1 MKNEFSPFLS
11 PKSLKSL
18 SSELRKKQLEI
29 EEFSAKINEIKV
41 ECFAYQENIL
51 MIQDCNTQMIKE
63 IDFRKS
69 ELTDKKKQYEA
80 LNANDLDEDYIG
92 SIKEKDIKEQINKIL
107 NESIPLEPDK

>member
-1 MKNEFSPFLS
+1 
-11 PKSLKSL
+11 
-18 SSELRKKQLEI
+18 
-29 EEFSAKINEIKV
+29 
-41 ECFAYQENIL
+41 